1 MVHQGTSLPLWYNL
15 QVPIFQDD
23 SSRAGLIIKQICM
36 VLESKYSSTAYVI
49 IDSYHAKNISVL
61 MQALRYDWWGLLFN
75 DVRYSNWCKRFH
87 RVDSILIN
95 LWNIMP
101 LSSGSIYLK
110 CEITIFPPKT
120 GITWTSE
127 KSFAI
132 PYILCRIIVF
142 FFCSYFT
149 CHNVS
154 YQREEI

>member
-36 VLESKYSSTAYVI
+36 VFESKYSSNVYVI

-61 MQALRYDWWGLLFN
+61 MQALRYEWWGLVLD
-75 DVRYSNWCKRFH
+75 DVSYSNWCKRFH

-95 LWNIMP
+95 LWTIMP

-127 KSFAI
+127 KIFCHSI
-132 PYILCRIIVF
+132 YTMPNYCF
-142 FFCSYFT
+142 FLLFIFHMPQC
-149 CHNVS
+149 
-154 YQREEI
+154 